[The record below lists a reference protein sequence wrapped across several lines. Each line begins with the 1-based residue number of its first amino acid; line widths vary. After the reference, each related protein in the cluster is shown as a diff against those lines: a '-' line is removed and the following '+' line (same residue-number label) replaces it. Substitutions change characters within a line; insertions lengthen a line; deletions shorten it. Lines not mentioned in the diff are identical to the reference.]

1 MKKVYTVM
9 LALVMAASLTA
20 CGEKAGGISGE
31 ESGTSL
37 YHHGQE
43 VVSLLVEAARSEEYV
58 QAHTSDP
65 ETAEILQTIG
75 EGEYDTP
82 KAVYSLIISDDAL
95 DEMIAMSGLDE
106 ASNELQENMRGRVL
120 GSLATQVNALAGVNY
135 LAATSVCT
143 IGKTFVSDEAAENQI
158 YFYTYENGNP
168 IAVAFLFG
176 EDGAV
181 SASGT
186 FVICEGFTF
195 DSAEEVEE
203 VFGKVEV
210 EVTVVQE

>member
-20 CGEKAGGISGE
+20 CGEKAQETSGM
-31 ESGTSL
+31 SL

-143 IGKTFVSDEAAENQI
+143 MGKTFVSDEAAENQI